1 MRRKHLLALFLFALG
16 VRLAYVGLVLL
27 FDGSFDNGSDSGK
40 YLLRAAN
47 LLEYGKLVYLDFG
60 VLIPDTGR
68 MPVYPYFLAAIFSL
82 VGKESLWVVVVIQ
95 AFIDSLTVF
104 AVALLAGAIERRWML
119 PAALVACL
127 WTTTVVYSAFVLT
140 DTLFLAFFTWGL
152 CATLWAVRGERRVPL
167 LVAAGVLFGLAVLTR
182 PVLMFFPYALVP
194 ALALLLWRVSGVSG
208 RRAAALAL
216 IPAVLMMLALVPR
229 LVMTYGHYGT
239 PLISTQSGNQ
249 AIDVVDQFLRLCPQ
263 EECDSANREA
273 AMHELIGTR
282 LAERAEEEQKNPLV
296 LDRIRRE
303 IAIEHLLDLPLPVIA
318 KGIASATL
326 RSLLQTGLYEPG
338 YQLNQNPRYFSDV
351 PGETL
356 YERAQ
361 TFVADIFSD
370 GFLLA
375 WALAQLGV
383 FIAITLQIVGIA
395 SGLTEERYRPLIL
408 FLLMA
413 AGYFLAVNGPFGNP
427 RYAMPFT
434 PALIVF
440 TAAGFDALLEWWE
453 GRWGLDP

>member
-1 MRRKHLLALFLFALG
+1 MNRQRLLALFLLALG
-16 VRLAYVGLVLL
+16 VRLAYVGLVIW

-47 LLEYGKLVYLDFG
+47 LLEYGKLVYLDYG

-68 MPVYPYFLAAIFSL
+68 MPLYPYFLAAIFSL
-82 VGKESLWVVVVIQ
+82 VGEESLWVVVVIQ

-104 AVALLAGAIERRWML
+104 AVALLAGAIERRWVL
-119 PAALVACL
+119 PAALIACL
-127 WTTTVVYSAFVLT
+127 WTTTVVYSAFILT

-152 CATLWAVRGERRVPL
+152 CATLWAVRGEKRLAL
-167 LVAAGVLFGLAVLTR
+167 LIAAGIFFSLAILTR
-182 PVLMFFPYALVP
+182 PVLIFFPYALVP
-194 ALALLLWRVSGVSG
+194 GLALLLWRVSGLPV

-216 IPAVLMMLALVPR
+216 IPAILMMLALVPR

-239 PLISTQSGNQ
+239 PLISTQSGNH
-249 AIDVVDQFLRLCPQ
+249 AIDVVDQFLRLCP
-263 EECDSANREA
+263 ESECDSARTET
-273 AMHELIGTR
+273 AMHELIGTQ
-282 LAERAEEEQKNPLV
+282 LAERGEEERKNPLV
-296 LDRIRRE
+296 LDRIRRK
-303 IAIEHLLDLPLPVIA
+303 IAVDHLLDIPLAVLA
-318 KGIASATL
+318 KGTALAAT
-326 RSLLQTGLYEPG
+326 RSLLQTGLYETG
-338 YQLNQNPRYFSDV
+338 YQLKQDPHYFSDV

-356 YERAQ
+356 SERAL
-361 TFVADIFSD
+361 TFVTGIFSD

-383 FIAITLQIVGIA
+383 FVAFSFQIIGVA
-395 SGLTEERYRPLIL
+395 SGLGDERRRPFIL

-427 RYAMPFT
+427 RYAMPLT

-440 TAAGFDALLEWWE
+440 TAAGFNALLEWWDD
-453 GRWGLDP
+453 RWGWEP